1 MGEIKQPS
9 AGNQALGQELVKAKQ
24 IINGFIY
31 SCSHSLRGPLKSIS
45 GLVHLLQQGPAS
57 EEDPREY
64 MKLILQSVGK
74 MECLLQQ
81 LEEALE
87 NSKKELIIEPVDLN
101 RMVGD
106 VLNQVENESG
116 FHRIKLTV
124 NVDQS
129 VYFYSDATRLQ
140 TVLLNLV
147 SNAITFHDTLKDT
160 PFIDIFIKA
169 TAASCTLQ
177 VIDNGIG
184 MATEVQDRIFELF
197 YRGSDR
203 STGSGVGLYVAKEVL
218 KKMGGSISV
227 NSEVS
232 HGSNFFVWVPN
243 LAASGSTSV

>member
-1 MGEIKQPS
+1 MGAIQQPS

-45 GLVHLLQQGPAS
+45 GLVHLLQQGPCS
-57 EEDPREY
+57 EEHPHEY

-87 NSKKELIIEPVDLN
+87 NSKKELIIEPVDFK
-101 RMVGD
+101 RMVEE
-106 VLNQVENESG
+106 VLYQVENESG
-116 FHRIKLTV
+116 FHRIKINV
-124 NVDQS
+124 NVDQV

-147 SNAITFHDTLKDT
+147 SNAITFHDNQKDT
-160 PFIDIFIKA
+160 QFIDIFIKA
-169 TAASCTLQ
+169 TAASCTVQ
-177 VIDNGIG
+177 VIDNGMG
-184 MATEVQDRIFELF
+184 MPMEVQERIFELF

-218 KKMGGSISV
+218 KKMSGSISV
-227 NSEVS
+227 NSEL
-232 HGSNFFVWVPN
+232 HQGSNFFVWVPN
-243 LAASGSTSV
+243 LAA